1 MVDFEPVIL
10 QDPDS
15 ALTAT
20 YVPKAGMIC
29 TSLSAD
35 GVEFL
40 GQRRGLEA
48 YVSAAKTMGLPIL
61 YPWANRLGANS
72 YTAEGATV
80 SVTPGVAGV
89 HPDEHGW
96 PIHGVLAGNS
106 GWLVD
111 EKTDNALVAT
121 LDWSS
126 QPDLLAVFPF
136 PHALSMAVTLADRTL
151 TVTTTVTPST
161 AAAVPLSYGYHPY
174 FTIPGVPR
182 SEWQIETPPMRRLTA
197 DDRAI
202 PTGDT
207 SPWAGGTETLGETFL
222 DHGFDQVADG
232 SMFAVSGGNRR
243 ISVTFISGY
252 TCSQIFA
259 PLNDEV
265 ICFEPMTAPTDALR
279 RGTYP
284 VAAPGAAQTSVFS
297 ITVH

>member
-1 MVDFEPVIL
+1 MVEYQPVTL

-15 ALTAT
+15 ALSAT
-20 YVPKAGMIC
+20 YVPGAGMIC
-29 TSLSAD
+29 TSLSDD
-35 GVEFL
+35 GAEFL
-40 GQRRGLEA
+40 GQRRGLDA
-48 YVSAAKTMGLPIL
+48 YVSAAKTMGVPIL

-72 YTAEGATV
+72 YTAEGVQVT
-80 SVTPGVAGV
+80 VTPGTAGV

-106 GWLVD
+106 GWLID
-111 EKTDNALVAT
+111 EKSENTLVAS

-136 PHALSMAVTLADRTL
+136 PHTLTMAVTLADRTL

-182 SEWQIETPPMRRLTA
+182 AQWEIRTPSMRRLA
-197 DDRAI
+197 VDDRAI
-202 PTGDT
+202 PTGET
-207 SPWAGGTETLGETFL
+207 SPWAGGTETLGDTFF

-232 SMFAVSGGNRR
+232 AVFEVSGGNRR
-243 ISVTFISGY
+243 VTVEFVSGY
-252 TCSQIFA
+252 RCSQIFA

-265 ICFEPMTAPTDALR
+265 VCFEPMTAPTDALR
-279 RGTYP
+279 HGTYP
-284 VAAPGAAQTSVFS
+284 VAVPGKAETSVFS
-297 ITVH
+297 ITVD

>member
-1 MVDFEPVIL
+1 MVEFQPVIL

-15 ALTAT
+15 TLRAT
-20 YVPKAGMIC
+20 YVPQAGMIC
-29 TSLSAD
+29 TSLSDD
-35 GVEFL
+35 GTEFL
-40 GQRRGLEA
+40 GRRRGLDA
-48 YVSAAKTMGLPIL
+48 YVSAAKTMGVPIL
-61 YPWANRLGANS
+61 YPWANRLGANT

-80 SVTPGVAGV
+80 TVTPGVGGV

-111 EKTDNALVAT
+111 EKTENTLVAS

-136 PHALSMAVTLADRTL
+136 PHTLTMAIALADRTL
-151 TVTTTVTPST
+151 MVTTTVTPTT
-161 AAAVPLSYGYHPY
+161 AATVPLSYGYHPY

-182 SEWQIETPPMRRLTA
+182 PEWQIETPSMRRLA
-197 DDRAI
+197 VDDRAI

-207 SPWAGGTETLGETFL
+207 SPWAGGTETLGDTFL
-222 DHGFDQVADG
+222 DHGFDQVAAG
-232 SMFAVSGGNRR
+232 AVFSVSGGNRR
-243 ISVTFISGY
+243 ITVTFVSGY
-252 TCSQIFA
+252 GSAQIFA

-284 VAAPGAAQTSVFS
+284 VAVPGKPETSVFS
-297 ITVH
+297 ITVS